1 MRQGRTFRRCTHC
14 GGRIADRRCAKCGG
28 DSFTWAYAVDTAPKG
43 APRMQK
49 TKAGFATKAEA
60 VEAIANLQTE
70 KRDGT
75 YVEPSKQT
83 VAMYLEQWLAGAKG
97 SSIRTSTWK
106 SYEIIVRVHV
116 LPELGHVLLQQLT
129 RDQVRAMYAK
139 VASGEGRAKPRSQKT
154 VHNIHLALRKAFADA
169 VDGGLLRANP
179 AERAHRLSTDRPE
192 MKTWSA
198 AEVRLFLERSADD
211 DNRALWR
218 LALQTGMRR
227 GELLG
232 LRWQKDVALDASRLS
247 VQQQLVR
254 ADDQVVFGPPKT
266 KAGRRSISL
275 DAGTVAALRA
285 HKLRQSPLSA
295 SKHDLVFARADGRP
309 HDPDVITQQFE
320 SATRRAGVKRI
331 RLHDC
336 RHTHA
341 TLLLEAGV
349 HPKVVAERLGHSSVM
364 VTLDRYSHVVPNMQ
378 ADAAARIGLVV
389 DGV

>member
-1 MRQGRTFRRCTHC
+1 MRGRTFKR
-14 GGRIADRRCAKCGG
+14 GR
-28 DSFTWAYAVDTAPKG
+28 TWSYVVDVAHKG
-43 APRMQK
+43 APRAQEMK
-49 TKAGFATKAEA
+49 GGFRTKDEAGKALA
-60 VEAIANLQTE
+60 RLITE
-70 KRDGT
+70 LEDGT
-75 YVEPSKQT
+75 RVEPSKLT
-83 VAMYLEQWLAGAKG
+83 VGTYLDQWLAGAKG
-97 SSIRTSTWK
+97 SNIRTSTWK
-106 SYEIIVRVHV
+106 SYEVIMRTHV
-116 LPELGHVLLQQLT
+116 APELGDVLLQQLT

-139 VASGEGRAKPRSQKT
+139 VSAKGRSAKT
-154 VHNIHLALRKAFADA
+154 THNVHLALRKAFADA

-179 AERAHRLSTDRPE
+179 AERGHKLSGDRPE

-211 DNRALWR
+211 DNRVAWR

-232 LRWQKDVALDASRLS
+232 LRWQDVDLDASRLS
-247 VQQQLVR
+247 VRQQLVR
-254 ADDQVVFGPPKT
+254 ADDQVMFGPPKT

-275 DAGTVAALRA
+275 DAGTVIALRA

-295 SKHDLVFARADGRP
+295 GKHDLVFARGDGRP

-320 SATRRAGVKRI
+320 SAIRRAGVKRI

-341 TLLLEAGV
+341 SLLLEAGI
-349 HPKVVAERLGHSSVM
+349 HPKVVQERLGHSSVM

-378 ADAAARIGLVV
+378 ADAAERIGKVV
-389 DGV
+389 DG

>member
-1 MRQGRTFRRCTHC
+1 MRQGRTYRRCTHC
-14 GGRIADRRCAKCGG
+14 GGRIAERRCAKCGS
-28 DSFTWAYAVDTAPKG
+28 DSFTWAYAVDVAPKG

-75 YVEPSKQT
+75 YIEPSKQT
-83 VAMYLEQWLAGAKG
+83 VAMYLDAWLAGAKG

-106 SYEIIVRVHV
+106 SYEVIMRTHV
-116 LPELGHVLLQQLT
+116 VPELGAVLLQQLT

-139 VASGEGRAKPRSQKT
+139 AAQGRSQKT
-154 VHNIHLALRKAFADA
+154 VHNVHLALRKAFADA

-179 AERAHRLSTDRPE
+179 AERAHKLSADRPE
-192 MKTWSA
+192 MQTWSA

-211 DNRALWR
+211 DNRVVWR

-232 LRWQKDVALDASRLS
+232 LRWQDVDLEASRLS
-247 VQQQLVR
+247 VRQQLVR

-275 DAGTVAALRA
+275 DAGTVTALRA

-341 TLLLEAGV
+341 SLLLEAGI
-349 HPKVVAERLGHSSVM
+349 HPKVVQERLGHSSVM

-378 ADAAARIGLVV
+378 ADAAARIGMVV
-389 DGV
+389 DGI